1 MIKSENFKDF
11 ISQAYQM
18 DNAFVLGGA
27 IYDNQC
33 LSGTHVKI
41 PLKTLNR
48 HGLIAGAT
56 GTGKTKTLQ
65 LLLEGLSENGIPSL
79 VMDVKGDLSGIAA
92 PGSSNDKINERHSQ
106 IGLPYNP
113 KGFPVELLSLSN
125 DAGTRL
131 RATVSEFGPVLLAKM
146 LELNDTQAGLLNVAF
161 KYADDNQLPL
171 LDLKD
176 LKRLMQHITEEGK
189 MKFEGAYGKVSASSV
204 GIIIRKIVELE
215 QQGAEKFFGE
225 LSFDVGDL
233 CRVSKEGEGYIS
245 ILRITDIQ
253 DKPKLFST
261 FMLCLLAEIYSTFP
275 EQGDADK
282 PKLMLFIDEA
292 HLIFNEAS
300 KSLLDQIETI
310 IKLIRSKGVGVVFC
324 TQNPT
329 DIPDDVLSQL
339 GFKIQHAIRAVT
351 AKDRK
356 AIKQIAENF
365 PENPYYKIDELLTN
379 LGIGQAAI
387 TVLNE
392 KGIPTPLTATMLCA
406 PKSRMG
412 ILSDLELKG
421 LQSGSELAEK
431 YNKTIDRESAFEILS
446 GKIEEAIPEE
456 MAKTSTKTKE
466 EKSSFEKILANPVT
480 RSIGKTI
487 AREITRGLLGVLG
500 LGGSTR
506 NKKSS
511 IF

>member
-1 MIKSENFKDF
+1 
-11 ISQAYQM
+11 
-18 DNAFVLGGA
+18 
-27 IYDNQC
+27 
-33 LSGTHVKI
+33 
-41 PLKTLNR
+41 
-48 HGLIAGAT
+48 
-56 GTGKTKTLQ
+56 
-65 LLLEGLSENGIPSL
+65 
-79 VMDVKGDLSGIAA
+79 
-92 PGSSNDKINERHSQ
+92 
-106 IGLPYNP
+106 
-113 KGFPVELLSLSN
+113 
-125 DAGTRL
+125 
-131 RATVSEFGPVLLAKM
+131 M
-146 LELNDTQAGLLNVAF
+146 LELNDTQSGLLNVAF

-225 LSFDVGDL
+225 ISFDVNDL
-233 CRVSKEGEGYIS
+233 CRLTKQGEGYIS

-261 FMLCLLAEIYSTFP
+261 FMLCLLAEIYSLFP

-300 KSLLDQIETI
+300 KSLLNQIETI

-329 DIPDDVLSQL
+329 DIPVDVLSQL
-339 GFKIQHAIRAVT
+339 GFKVQHAIRAVT

-365 PENPYYKIDELLTN
+365 PENPYYKIDELLTT

-392 KGIPTPLTATMLCA
+392 KGIPTPLTATLLCA

-421 LQSGSELAEK
+421 LQSGSDLADK
-431 YNKTIDRESAFEILS
+431 YNQVIDRESAFEILS
-446 GKIEEAIPEE
+446 GKIEKSIPEDQ
-456 MAKTSTKTKE
+456 AKPIPKTKE

-480 RSIGKTI
+480 RSIGKTN

-500 LGGSTR
+500 LGSGSR
-506 NKKSS
+506 KKKGS
-511 IF
+511 FF